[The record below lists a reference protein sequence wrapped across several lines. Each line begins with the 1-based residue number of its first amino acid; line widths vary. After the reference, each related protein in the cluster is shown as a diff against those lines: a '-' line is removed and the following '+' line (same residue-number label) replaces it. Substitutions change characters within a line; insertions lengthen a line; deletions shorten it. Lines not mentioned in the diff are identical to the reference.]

1 MTAPYSTDSL
11 IIIIIIII
19 IKFIITL
26 MLNDKLQY
34 VTTKPVK
41 TRPLKFTSIWYSSIN
56 NDWDFVQYT
65 I

>member
-1 MTAPYSTDSL
+1 
-11 IIIIIIII
+11 
-19 IKFIITL
+19 

-56 NDWDFVQYT
+56 ND
-65 I
+65 